1 MITRAGTEATLEC
14 KVRSRSCDEIVTWE
28 ISRRPVDS
36 SIITQVEA
44 APRSVNYWMKVTGG
58 AAKEPEAVN
67 PGRRVSVA
75 EVAENAYTQRMVL
88 RLAEVRARDFGTY
101 ICIARNSLGDVRV
114 NVQLQGEECTECSE
128 CTECT
133 GGVNV
138 QLQSKELENLFILM
152 KFH

>member
-14 KVRSRSCDEIVTWE
+14 KVRSRSSDEIATWE
-28 ISRRPVDS
+28 ISRSPVDS

-101 ICIARNSLGDVRV
+101 ICIARNSLGEVRTT
-114 NVQLQGEECTECSE
+114 VQLQGE
-128 CTECT
+128 
-133 GGVNV
+133 
-138 QLQSKELENLFILM
+138 ILIYFYSAAFVANYFDIGI
-152 KFH
+152 KG